1 MQYTI
6 RNIPDYLD
14 SALRDAALKHNKSL
28 NEVTIEAL
36 VRGAGL
42 DGQPI
47 KRRDLSYIAGT
58 WEEDPE
64 FDAAIAE
71 QRTIDEELWK

>member
-1 MQYTI
+1 MRYTL
-6 RNIPDYLD
+6 RNIPEHL
-14 SALRDAALKHNKSL
+14 DAALRRTASEQGKSL
-28 NEVTIEAL
+28 NQVLIETM
-36 VRGAGL
+36 VRGVGL

-71 QRTIDEELWK
+71 QKRIDEELWR